1 MKLSKMMLLAAA
13 LMILSSGQ
21 SMAAGDAAA
30 GEAKSQACAGCHG
43 AAGVSAMTAFP
54 ILAGQ
59 FEDYLFN
66 ALSQYKSGARKNA
79 IMSGIAAGLSKQD
92 MHDLAAYYNS
102 LEGVYSLNLPE

>member
-1 MKLSKMMLLAAA
+1 MKLSKMMLLAVA
-13 LMILSSGQ
+13 LMALVSG
-21 SMAAGDAAA
+21 SAMAAGDAAA
-30 GEAKSQACAGCHG
+30 GEEKSQACAACHG
-43 AAGVSAMTAFP
+43 AAGVSAVTTFP

-66 ALSQYKSGARKNA
+66 ALSQYKLGTRKNA

-92 MHDLAAYYNS
+92 MHDLAAYYTS